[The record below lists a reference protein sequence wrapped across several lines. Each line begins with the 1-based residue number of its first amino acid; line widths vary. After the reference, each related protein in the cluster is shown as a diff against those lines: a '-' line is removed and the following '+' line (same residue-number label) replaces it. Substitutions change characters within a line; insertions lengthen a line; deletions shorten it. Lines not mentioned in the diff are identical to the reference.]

1 MWPRFTPLQTRPEDA
16 AIGGSLSRGQTLST
30 VSALVLDP
38 NSRRKAFTLVNDSS
52 VAIYIS
58 KVEPAVVNTG
68 IRLNANGGSYVNPDL
83 AGRMWLGPIYA
94 VGLSGTPVL
103 CITEDW

>member
-16 AIGGSLSRGQTLST
+16 AIGGSLSRGPALST

-38 NSRRKAFTLVNDSS
+38 NSRRKAFTLVNDS
-52 VAIYIS
+52 ATDIYVS
-58 KVEPAVVNTG
+58 KVDPAVVHTG
-68 IRLNANGGSYVNPDL
+68 IRLNAAGGSYVNPDP

-94 VGLSGTPVL
+94 VALAGNPIL